1 MEKDLRNEPRQK
13 ISLPVQLEGG
23 VGSVTR
29 DVSACGLYFEV
40 SREPVVGDLVNVEI
54 DLDSPGGPIRL
65 KAHGLIVRIE
75 SHGERTGVGVK
86 LLSSKLEP
94 VE

>member
-1 MEKDLRNEPRQK
+1 MKKNLRNEPRQLVC
-13 ISLPVQLEGG
+13 LPVQLDAG

-29 DVSACGLYFEV
+29 DVSASGLYFEV
-40 SREPVVGDLVNVEI
+40 SIKPVVGELVNVEI
-54 DLDSPGGPIRL
+54 DLDSPGGPMRL